1 MKGEGIH
8 AKTLE
13 TKPVFTCAST
23 VNLLWLDINV
33 YNKRVFFS
41 WIYLMIAPMG

>member
-1 MKGEGIH
+1 MDGEGIH

-33 YNKRVFFS
+33 TSEYSSAGF
-41 WIYLMIAPMG
+41 I